1 MIFFLFLWLC
11 GLICILCHFAH
22 TLPIEVFIS
31 IKALRPRYYN
41 RSKDWLPMNAMIDVE
56 YAMKH
61 YIVIKAKL
69 FDLISYN
76 NSILA
81 NIIGKANIYML

>member
-1 MIFFLFLWLC
+1 MKLGNEEHSVRLYVRE
-11 GLICILCHFAH
+11 HH
-22 TLPIEVFIS
+22 
-31 IKALRPRYYN
+31 R
-41 RSKDWLPMNAMIDVE
+41 LPMNAMIDVE

>member
-1 MIFFLFLWLC
+1 
-11 GLICILCHFAH
+11 
-22 TLPIEVFIS
+22 
-31 IKALRPRYYN
+31 
-41 RSKDWLPMNAMIDVE
+41 MNAMIDVE